1 MTYFT
6 HGKIHIT
13 NKNNIQTFSYIIWW
27 NSLMINTLS
36 HKKSSMS
43 RAHSKPVR
51 RMCVCSLLCLILCD
65 SMNSNPPG
73 SSVHGIVQARL
84 LEWVAISS
92 SRGSSLSRDRTRV
105 SFVSCTARQIL
116 CHWVTWE
123 VHINNIKEGKYAIS
137 ELALL
142 CWSIK
147 QYTLTNFMFSL
158 ITDKGHFNHKSD

>member
-1 MTYFT
+1 
-6 HGKIHIT
+6 
-13 NKNNIQTFSYIIWW
+13 
-27 NSLMINTLS
+27 
-36 HKKSSMS
+36 MS
-43 RAHSKPVR
+43 RAHSKPLR
-51 RMCVCSLLCLILCD
+51 RTCVCSLLCLVLCD

-73 SSVHGIVQARL
+73 SSVHGIVQARI

-92 SRGSSLSRDRTRV
+92 SRGSSLSRDPTRV

-158 ITDKGHFNHKSD
+158 ITEKGHFNHKSYYANNRHPMVGPTDV